1 MAGNSWLQTDAAS
14 TNVDMNQPQGKQFR
28 SVDSQR
34 ESRNQ
39 PAARAVRVLVPR
51 SLRIRM
57 LCLFTAY
64 KAMGILSLVLRLV
77 GESKYSAMGIDEWF
91 VPRLKKSIISHQL
104 R

>member
-1 MAGNSWLQTDAAS
+1 
-14 TNVDMNQPQGKQFR
+14 MNQPQGKQFR

-64 KAMGILSLVLRLV
+64 KAMGILSLVLRLL
-77 GESKYSAMGIDEWF
+77 GDDQDSGATAIIGRHES
-91 VPRLKKSIISHQL
+91 VPKRLVAKHRMTVKNRLAVSLTDHQD
-104 R
+104 